1 MCKMTIYHSK
11 IEKKSLDVNELNLD
25 LPKIESQFTEERT
38 NVLGDTIMKDIF
50 KGIVEEEKRAFM
62 NWVKKLGYVPK
73 EFIMEKCPM
82 RFREDENGNI
92 FVDNGIRFKIKKGI
106 GVKNVEKYQNW

>member
-25 LPKIESQFTEERT
+25 LPKIEPQFTEERT

-50 KGIVEEEKRAFM
+50 KGIVEEENRSFM

-73 EFIMEKCPM
+73 EFIMEKYPM

-92 FVDNGIRFKIKKGI
+92 FVDNGIRFKIKKDI
-106 GVKNVEKYQNW
+106 GVKKR